1 MTRDVG
7 ALAADRGTRRRDS
20 HHRDQASVTTNGTR
34 GPSGRPTD
42 RRSPIDQSIDQPI
55 SRYHVLVTIL
65 VLLGSVRRGRQ
76 SARVAAFVMQRLAR
90 VDGVESTLA
99 DLDALDVPV
108 MEERLG
114 RIEPTPPGVA
124 ELAAAIDHT
133 DALVIV
139 SPEYNHGYPGALKN
153 TLDYL
158 LPQFKR
164 KPVALVT
171 VSAGGHGGVNAWA
184 QLVTVLVNMGAIVL
198 PQTVAVS
205 KVQEA
210 FSPEGQALEPAY
222 ERRVDGMLAELVWLT
237 GKLTA

>member
-1 MTRDVG
+1 VK
-7 ALAADRGTRRRDS
+7 
-20 HHRDQASVTTNGTR
+20 V
-34 GPSGRPTD
+34 
-42 RRSPIDQSIDQPI
+42 
-55 SRYHVLVTIL
+55 L

-76 SARVAAFVMQRLAR
+76 SARVATFVLQRLAR
-90 VDGVESTLA
+90 MDGVEPTLA
-99 DLDALDVPV
+99 DLAAIDLPV

-114 RIEPTPPGVA
+114 RIEPPPPGLVDLASSIERA
-124 ELAAAIDHT
+124 E
-133 DALVIV
+133 ALVIV

-153 TLDYL
+153 ALDYL

-184 QLVTVLVNMGAIVL
+184 QLVTVLVYMGAIVL

-205 KVQEA
+205 KVQES
-210 FSPEGQALEPAY
+210 FSPEGAALDPAY
-222 ERRVDGMLAELVWLT
+222 ERRVDGMLAELAWLV